1 MVFGQRTKKDGGKDE
16 YWASGLDSGS
26 RWLPVYQFWKLKG
39 ELGFGGRTVSSVFD
53 ILGLQGWQCLPRG
66 IRLLTESIRSS
77 FSVNE
82 VISLPGTNGDLH
94 WESKEFGLE
103 YVRGTN
109 LKLKSGYTVTRFS
122 F

>member
-1 MVFGQRTKKDGGKDE
+1 M
-16 YWASGLDSGS
+16 
-26 RWLPVYQFWKLKG
+26 
-39 ELGFGGRTVSSVFD
+39 SSVFD
-53 ILGLQGWQCLPRG
+53 ILGLRGWQCLPRG

-109 LKLKSGYTVTRFS
+109 LKLKSGYLNANIELLRQTISISPCV
-122 F
+122 